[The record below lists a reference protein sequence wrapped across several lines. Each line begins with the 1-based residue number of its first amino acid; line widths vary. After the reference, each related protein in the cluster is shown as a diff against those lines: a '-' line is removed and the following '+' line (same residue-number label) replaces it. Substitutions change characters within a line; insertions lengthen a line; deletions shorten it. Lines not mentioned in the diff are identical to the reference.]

1 MRSHKGQHAFPSA
14 DKVLPIVPRQVHANN
29 ALEAAPTIST
39 NDSTHATQI
48 CNRSEFTRSDL
59 LLRHKRTCGQIH
71 RCRRKACD
79 ACAKTKTKCN
89 LQYPCAKCSSR
100 GRECVF
106 QNNPQKS
113 RDGDS
118 ERSPSTSPLR
128 STAGSPPSTPP
139 LSLSPPEC
147 SWQTT
152 NRFESPCSLLLGLPD
167 LSEFASSS
175 SEGSSKHSTPGSEDF
190 EIYGGFP
197 FDIGAYEN
205 HNPTP
210 FDDWS
215 LLPSS
220 SSELDPAL
228 AGDSNY
234 FLPRSECGTPVEN
247 TNGNRPVTPPTLSLD
262 YLHSRDEQCLVDAS
276 SAAPGIYRGATFSSP
291 VFLPQVPL
299 IHAPT
304 WNIAAT
310 LPILMR
316 IFRACGALF
325 AKTSEGAGFAEM
337 TLSDIVSDIMVESSR
352 LNDSGKDFGS
362 DVSRSQIQLV
372 IALVLLQTIPLFH
385 RESEGAASPN
395 LQYHALLVAIIRQTR
410 LIGRVKSWR
419 APDWTDPESLESAW
433 IEWAEVETI
442 KRALRLAYAY
452 SHDSSDSTYSASWSA
467 DMEMEIELVS
477 FPCDDALWRAPSA
490 AEWFAVAHT
499 PSPHG
504 VGMSRVYGV
513 TVQDAL
519 AALAAPSGIDSS
531 IAVPL
536 TSFGLFIL
544 IHAILRN
551 IPLPHSPL
559 GADARQLVA
568 NVVEKSRSSMVAA
581 QRHGWSRGK
590 ASVDV

>member
-1 MRSHKGQHAFPSA
+1 MAQGTSGSYTSDEPLCGVRSHKGNMPS
-14 DKVLPIVPRQVHANN
+14 LPQTKYCPSCPAKFTR
-29 ALEAAPTIST
+29 T
-39 NDSTHATQI
+39 THLKRHLRSHKDERLYPCDASDTAI

-113 RDGDS
+113 RDGGS

-128 STAGSPPSTPP
+128 STAPSTPP

-210 FDDWS
+210 LDDWS
-215 LLPSS
+215 LFPSS
-220 SSELDPAL
+220 SSELDPRISRGL
-228 AGDSNY
+228 EF

-276 SAAPGIYRGATFSSP
+276 SAAPVHLFFTR
-291 VFLPQVPL
+291 FLPQVPL

-325 AKTSEGAGFAEM
+325 AKTPEGAGFAEM

-352 LNDSGKDFGS
+352 LNDSGRDFGS

-372 IALVLLQTIPLFH
+372 IAL
-385 RESEGAASPN
+385 
-395 LQYHALLVAIIRQTR
+395 YHALLVAIIRQTR

-519 AALAAPSGIDSS
+519 AALAAPSGIDSGV
-531 IAVPL
+531 AVPL

-581 QRHGWSRGK
+581 
-590 ASVDV
+590 